1 MSVDPDAERDVSS
14 ESGPSSTTVPPADA
28 DGPSAGDAS
37 RFEARP
43 GRPALA
49 VVLLP
54 GLVSALALLAGGPA
68 VVVGLA
74 GLGLLAAGTRAG
86 RRDAVGGGGLALL
99 AGTLLAGGLG
109 AGPVALLVAAGAALV
124 AWDTADHAVGLG
136 EQVGSRASIGRSVGA
151 HAAGSGLLA
160 ALGVG
165 VAYGIFRLAGGGP
178 PVALVL
184 LLGGAVALLARL
196 GR

>member
-1 MSVDPDAERDVSS
+1 MSVDSGAERNAPS
-14 ESGPSSTTVPPADA
+14 EAGTRPGTGPSTDGGRSADA
-28 DGPSAGDAS
+28 T

-49 VVLLP
+49 AVLLP
-54 GLVSALALLAGGPA
+54 GLVSVVALLAGGPA
-68 VVVGLA
+68 AVVGLA

-86 RRDAVGGGGLALL
+86 RRGAVGGGGLALL
-99 AGTLLAGGLG
+99 AGTLVAGGLG

-124 AWDTADHAVGLG
+124 AWDTAEHAVGLG
-136 EQVGSRASIGRSVGA
+136 EQVGARASIGRSVGV

-160 ALGVG
+160 ALGVC
-165 VAYGIFRLAGGGP
+165 VAYGAFRLAGGGP

-184 LLGGAVALLARL
+184 LLGGAVALLARFR
-196 GR
+196 G

>member
-1 MSVDPDAERDVSS
+1 MSVDSGAERNAPS
-14 ESGPSSTTVPPADA
+14 EAGTRSGTGPSTEAGGRSADA
-28 DGPSAGDAS
+28 T

-49 VVLLP
+49 AVLLP
-54 GLVSALALLAGGPA
+54 GLVSVVALLAGGPA
-68 VVVGLA
+68 AVVGLA

-99 AGTLLAGGLG
+99 AGTLVAGGLG

-124 AWDTADHAVGLG
+124 AWDTAEHAVGLG
-136 EQVGSRASIGRSVGA
+136 EQVGARASIGRSVGV

-160 ALGVG
+160 ALGVC
-165 VAYGIFRLAGGGP
+165 VAYGTFRLAGDGP

-184 LLGGAVALLARL
+184 LLGGAVALLARFR
-196 GR
+196 G